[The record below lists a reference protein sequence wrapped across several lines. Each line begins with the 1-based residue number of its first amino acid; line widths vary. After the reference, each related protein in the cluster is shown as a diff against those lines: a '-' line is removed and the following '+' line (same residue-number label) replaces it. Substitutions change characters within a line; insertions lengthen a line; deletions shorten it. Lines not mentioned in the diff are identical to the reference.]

1 MTRPVRARPTAGG
14 EDRHGHAQRRLAHGQ
29 WRAGRSGHDGR
40 LANRDPE
47 RSVCFTPAATSI
59 RTSTTCRTAP
69 LHLPG
74 ARRRRHG
81 GGPGARR
88 RHRSDPQHDDA
99 GHHAGQRSAD
109 DRDQGDLDRRGSGGR
124 LHVDSGDFAFN
135 DPSDTIPPSSVQ
147 PHQLDAI
154 IVNAPTSG
162 TLKVGATTVSGT
174 TTVSLA
180 QLQGNQLVY
189 TPAPNF
195 NGSATLNFQ
204 VQDNG
209 GTNFGGQDTSLAGT
223 SIAFTVNSVNDA
235 PLAQQ
240 HGQHLGQH
248 PRKTRSI
255 RSRSPTSASPTR
267 MTRPRTTSSTCGSSP
282 ARPMGRC

>member
-1 MTRPVRARPTAGG
+1 MVSSCS
-14 EDRHGHAQRRLAHGQ
+14 RRL
-29 WRAGRSGHDGR
+29 
-40 LANRDPE
+40 P
-47 RSVCFTPAATSI
+47 TSI
-59 RTSTTCRTAP
+59 RTSPTRSNN
-69 LHLPG
+69 
-74 ARRRRHG
+74 ARFTF
-81 GGPGARR
+81 
-88 RHRSDPQHDDA
+88 QVQDDA
-99 GHHAGQRSAD
+99 GTAVVLGAQGADTDPTPNTMTLAITPVNDRPTTATKAISIVEDQAG
-109 DRDQGDLDRRGSGGR
+109 GYTFT
-124 LHVDSGDFAFN
+124 SGDFAFN

-147 PHQLDAI
+147 PHQLNAI

-223 SIAFTVNSVNDA
+223 SIAFTVNSVNDSSDWRNNTA
-235 PLAQQ
+235 
-240 HGQHLGQH
+240 GTRST

-255 RSRSPTSASPTR
+255 RSRSPTSASPIR
-267 MTRPRTTSSTCGSSP
+267 MTRRRITSSTYGSSP
-282 ARPMGRC
+282 ARPTGR